1 MSNPQLE
8 AFEEVL
14 DTVIA
19 AGPFNPLT
27 IPTLKDLLPAAE
39 ALGLRA
45 AHGHWGEHPPLESG
59 RSIGVEDWACEVG
72 GGETRLGYWEWA
84 ANQLD
89 LDREESDDE
98 PEEEA

>member
-1 MSNPQLE
+1 MFNPQLE

-27 IPTLKDLLPAAE
+27 IPTLMDLCPAAE
-39 ALGLRA
+39 ALGLTA

-59 RSIGVEDWACEVG
+59 RSISVEDWACEVG
-72 GGETRLGYWEWA
+72 LGSTRDGYWEWA
-84 ANQLD
+84 VRQLAD
-89 LDREESDDE
+89 DREFNQAPPES
-98 PEEEA
+98 AT